1 LNHDIG
7 ESRVNRG
14 AALGDGNELDPEVG
28 AVIEAMAAWDLP
40 EDDLVAASRISAEL
54 EVQFAGPLVQVAEA
68 RTALLD
74 TAAGAVPARVYRPDD
89 ARDGAVFL
97 WIHGGGWICG
107 TLDTCEPV
115 ARLLASSSRLT
126 VVCPDYALSPEV
138 AAPVAVEQCLATTAA
153 LRSGEVVGVGDVSVL
168 AVGGDSAGANLA
180 AGVTLLAR
188 DRGAPPID
196 LQVLCE
202 PVLDP
207 NWRSSSREAFATGS
221 TITAEGIDQ
230 LWDLYLQG
238 AAPSPYAAPLTAPDL
253 AGLPPAIVV
262 AAGRDPLRDEA
273 RSYAARLVEAGISVT
288 FAEHPGLAHGM
299 FTYFGVVAKARRAVE
314 HTAAAVAEAVRSGD
328 AGALS
333 P

>member
-1 LNHDIG
+1 
-7 ESRVNRG
+7 VNRG
-14 AALGDGNELDPEVG
+14 AARGEQNELDPEVV

-40 EDDLVAASRISAEL
+40 EDDLVAASRMSAEL
-54 EVQFAGPLVQVAEA
+54 EVRFGGSLVAVAET

-74 TAAGAVPARVYRPDD
+74 TAAGAVPARVGRPHG
-89 ARDGAVFL
+89 AREGAILL

-107 TLDTCEPV
+107 TLGTCEPV
-115 ARLLASSSRLT
+115 ARLLASSSGLT

-138 AAPVAVEQCLATTAA
+138 AAPVALEQCLATAA
-153 LRSGEVVGVGDVSVL
+153 AVRSGAIAGMGDVSAL

-180 AGVTLLAR
+180 AGVTLLGR
-188 DRGAPPID
+188 DRGAPAID

-221 TITAEGIDQ
+221 TITAQGIDQ
-230 LWDLYLQG
+230 LWQLYLQG
-238 AAPSPYAAPLTAPDL
+238 SEPSPYAAPLTALDL

-273 RSYAARLVEAGISVT
+273 RRYAARLVEAGSGVT

-299 FTYFGVVAKARRAVE
+299 FTYFGVVARARRVVE
-314 HTAAAVAEAVRSGD
+314 QTAAAVAEGLRSDD
-328 AGALS
+328 ARALS
-333 P
+333 A